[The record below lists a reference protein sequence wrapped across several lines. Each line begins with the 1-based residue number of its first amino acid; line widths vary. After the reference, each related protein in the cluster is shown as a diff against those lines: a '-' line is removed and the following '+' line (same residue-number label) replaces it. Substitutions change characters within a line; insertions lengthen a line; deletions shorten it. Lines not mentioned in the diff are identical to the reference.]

1 VKNAAPRPGHE
12 VLISVYKLRR
22 IARRRQSSLSH
33 LRDAAISRYA
43 GPPAVDIEYE
53 MDCRRV
59 TRETVI

>member
-1 VKNAAPRPGHE
+1 
-12 VLISVYKLRR
+12 LISVYELRH

-33 LRDAAISRYA
+33 LRGAAISRYA

>member
-12 VLISVYKLRR
+12 VLSRAYELRH

-33 LRDAAISRYA
+33 LRGAAISRYA
-43 GPPAVDIEYE
+43 RPPAVDIEYE